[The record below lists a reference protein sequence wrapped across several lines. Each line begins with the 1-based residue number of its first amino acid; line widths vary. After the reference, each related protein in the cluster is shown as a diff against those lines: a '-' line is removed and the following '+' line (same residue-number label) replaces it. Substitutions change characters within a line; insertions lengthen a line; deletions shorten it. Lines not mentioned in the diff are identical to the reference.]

1 MWIEKNR
8 SWIIGIFCV
17 LALASLALL
26 PRLKFAFD
34 FEQFFPDGDP
44 DLEFYREFIKEFES
58 DDNYLIVALVRD
70 SSIFDTRFLR
80 DVKTLTEGLGE
91 LALIENALS
100 LPTLMRPVISPL
112 GLSFVPVIDVNKNKL
127 NADDLQKV
135 IGKRGVFG
143 RFISKDQTSTTIL
156 LKTKDQID
164 ILESRRLMQELHV
177 LLEGQS
183 LSKYHVLGRAYFQ
196 DELSRLQ
203 FTEILY
209 SSVASIILVTLIL
222 FIIYRNR
229 FLIGITIIS
238 ITLGLLLFLG
248 VLALLGRELNAMAAL
263 YPVLMLIVGTSDVI
277 HILSKYL
284 DELRKGNSIPNAL
297 DTAIRQI
304 GLATFFTSAT
314 TAIGFLSLITSRI
327 GPVRGFGV
335 NAAVGVIIAYI
346 TIILFTTALLTYFS
360 PEKLRSH
367 ARNYI
372 FWDRL
377 SLWFYGVT
385 KNHRSVYWVSGI
397 ILITSLYG
405 ITLISTDYTIEST
418 LPRDKKITED
428 FLFFEKMYSGYRPL
442 EYAVFKKDSSSILD
456 YESIRFLSAFEKRLT
471 ADPSVDQSTSIV
483 DVYELVAA
491 NFPQKEEEPD
501 REFFQRIYPAFIAA
515 INFSPDILVNK
526 DRTKTRIS
534 GQINDIGVE
543 KVKAFSDGMN
553 DWVVQNI
560 DTSIYVVKYTGT
572 GVVLDKNALYV
583 RESLLKGL
591 AFALIIIGLL
601 MGLLFRNI
609 KMVLVSLIPNALPLI
624 IAGAILGYTGI
635 PLEPLTSITFAV
647 IFGIAVD
654 DTIHFLSKYRLA
666 QLSGMD
672 IEEALKISFM
682 ETGKAII
689 FTSVILFFGFAI
701 MLFSYNPPS
710 VIVGG
715 LISLTLFTAVFADLV
730 LLPVLLR
737 SWHIK

>member
-1 MWIEKNR
+1 MWIQKNR
-8 SWIIGIFCV
+8 TWIIGIFSV

-26 PRLKFAFD
+26 PQLKFAFD
-34 FEQFFPDGDP
+34 FEQFFPDDDP
-44 DLEFYREFIKEFES
+44 DLEFYREFIQEFES
-58 DDNYLIVALVRD
+58 DDNYLIVALVNDASIYD
-70 SSIFDTRFLR
+70 SDFFR
-80 DVKTLTEGLGE
+80 DVKKLTSELG
-91 LALIENALS
+91 ALDLIVNTLS
-100 LPTLMRPVISPL
+100 LPTLVRPVLSPL
-112 GLSFVPVIDVNKNKL
+112 GPSLVPLIDLSKDSL
-127 NADDLQKV
+127 DLGV
-135 IGKRGVFG
+135 LRNSLTTEGVFS
-143 RFISKDQTSTTIL
+143 RFVSKDESSSAIL

-164 ILESRRLMQELHV
+164 ILESRRLMKELHQIM
-177 LLEGQS
+177 EGHTYE
-183 LSKYHVLGRAYFQ
+183 YHVLGRAYFQ

-209 SSVASIILVTLIL
+209 SSVASIALVTLIL

-238 ITLGLLLFLG
+238 ITLGLVLFLG
-248 VLALLGRELNAMAAL
+248 VLSLFGRELNAMAAL

-284 DELRKGNSIPNAL
+284 DELRKGYKIPRAL
-297 DTAIRQI
+297 DTAIKQI

-335 NAAVGVIIAYI
+335 NAAVGVIVAYI

-367 ARNYI
+367 SRNFA

-377 SLWFYGVT
+377 SLWFYNT
-385 KNHRSVYWVSGI
+385 SRNHRLIFSFSGLL
-397 ILITSLYG
+397 LIGCLYG
-405 ITLISTDYTIEST
+405 LTLISTDYTIEAT
-418 LPRDKKITED
+418 LPRNKKITDD
-428 FLFFEKMYSGYRPL
+428 FLYFEKMYSGYRPL
-442 EYAVFKKDSSSILD
+442 EYAIFKKEGGTILD
-456 YESIRFLSAFEKRLT
+456 YESMRSLSAFEKRLT
-471 ADPSVDQSTSIV
+471 TGPNVDQSTSIV
-483 DVYELVAA
+483 DVYELVTSY
-491 NFPQKEEEPD
+491 FPRNQKESD
-501 REFFQRIYPAFIAA
+501 QDYFQRVYPAFIAA
-515 INFSPDILVNK
+515 LNLSPDVLLNG

-534 GQINDIGVE
+534 AQINDIGVE
-543 KVKAFSDGMN
+543 KVKDFSEELNQWIFD
-553 DWVVQNI
+553 NI
-560 DTSIYVVKYTGT
+560 DTNTYVVKYTGT
-572 GVVLDKNALYV
+572 GVVLDKNAIYV

-591 AFALIIIGLL
+591 AFALIIIGVL
-601 MGLLFRNI
+601 MGMLFRNI
-609 KMVLVSLIPNALPLI
+609 RMVLVSLIPNALPLI
-624 IAGAILGYTGI
+624 IAGAILGFTGI

-666 QLSGMD
+666 LNSGMGV
-672 IEEALKISFM
+672 EEALKISFA

-689 FTSVILFFGFAI
+689 FTTVILFFGFAI

-737 SWHIK
+737 HWHIK